1 MDDCRFGFLTK
12 MEKKSKKGNWLL
24 PETFIESRKISKITQ
39 FKKKTSKTEILPKR
53 R

>member
-1 MDDCRFGFLTK
+1 MDNCWFGYLTK

-39 FKKKTSKTEILPKR
+39 LKKKTLKNRDPAQT
-53 R
+53 